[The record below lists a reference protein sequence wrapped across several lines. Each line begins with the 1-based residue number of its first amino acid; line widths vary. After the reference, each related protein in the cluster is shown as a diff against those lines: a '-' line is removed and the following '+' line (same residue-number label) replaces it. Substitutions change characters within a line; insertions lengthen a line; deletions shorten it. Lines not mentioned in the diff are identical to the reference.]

1 MAALISHNVPLGTSS
16 SVPRC
21 GGKYLVREGL
31 MMNRLGAVPV
41 CLRFRAALFLLFT
54 VVLAISA
61 APGQTPG
68 VTENSI
74 SIGSCAAL
82 DGPARFLGKETIMG
96 AQTYLHS
103 VNEEGGVFGR
113 KIQLLALDD
122 SYDPDK
128 APACFK
134 RLTKEG
140 VFALGFLVGTP
151 TAKVYV
157 PMAQDEKIPVV
168 GLFTGAQMLYE
179 PVKHYIVN
187 VRASYYD
194 ETREQVDKLWDV
206 NVHKIGVIY
215 QDDAFGKTVLDGVK
229 LALQKHNSTP
239 VALGTFARNTTD
251 VDDGLKSVMA
261 LRPQAVVV
269 VGPYAP
275 VAAIVKKAH
284 AAGWRPQ
291 FLTVSFVGTE
301 AFIKEAGPD
310 AEGTIITQVVPPY
323 DRTDYATVGLYRK
336 NLSKYYPDTPP
347 SFVSLEGFLDAM
359 VLVEGLKRAGR
370 DVSRENFI
378 TAVESIHAMNIGM
391 GSKVILDY
399 GPTDHKG
406 FDDVYP
412 TVVKNGQPVLLTDW
426 SALGK

>member
-1 MAALISHNVPLGTSS
+1 
-16 SVPRC
+16 
-21 GGKYLVREGL
+21 
-31 MMNRLGAVPV
+31 MNRLGAVPV